1 MYVLGRPAEQLS
13 ASEIS
18 YASPFTSLHPCILI
32 LKWLN
37 LLLSTFDPGFDKV
50 GPPFPTDSSHFVEIS
65 IWGIGYSRV
74 QVEFHGTNHISHMLV
89 DVEMAKTFQQFLH
102 WNPEI
107 CCRGIISA
115 SSQKVVY
122 QAGSTESSRLMG
134 KEASS
139 VLYSTLSVW
148 NKHQIRVSNE
158 VESTNISPFTHQ
170 WFEHHFLWS
179 SQPSL
184 AISNATF
191 HNSGMAGVAS
201 MVTGYEW
208 D

>member
-1 MYVLGRPAEQLS
+1 MFVLSLVLMPLWHMKQLGDLLFQLWSQLDNNIILKLGTLHTWNNSLNMNMRPEYQGNGGLAGAL
-13 ASEIS
+13 
-18 YASPFTSLHPCILI
+18 T

-50 GPPFPTDSSHFVEIS
+50 GPPFPTDSSHFVEIL

-115 SSQKVVY
+115 SSQKVV
-122 QAGSTESSRLMG
+122 
-134 KEASS
+134 
-139 VLYSTLSVW
+139 
-148 NKHQIRVSNE
+148 
-158 VESTNISPFTHQ
+158 
-170 WFEHHFLWS
+170 
-179 SQPSL
+179 
-184 AISNATF
+184 
-191 HNSGMAGVAS
+191 
-201 MVTGYEW
+201 
-208 D
+208 